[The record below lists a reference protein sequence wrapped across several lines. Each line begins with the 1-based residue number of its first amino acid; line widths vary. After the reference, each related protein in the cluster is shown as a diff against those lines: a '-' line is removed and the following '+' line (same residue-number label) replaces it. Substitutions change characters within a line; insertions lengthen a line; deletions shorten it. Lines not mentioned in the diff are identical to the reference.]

1 MIYKQNTRVFSVLM
15 LYLRKHFCLQYF
27 FKKTL
32 LFGKK
37 TPLCFLGNDCD
48 VVKNNTLT
56 ERCFIILRIQFQILF
71 VLACFFWLQC
81 TIILSYQITELLY
94 KDERY
99 CLTPPGPTG
108 RVSISMIVT
117 YPQIRSSV

>member
-1 MIYKQNTRVFSVLM
+1 MLECLSYCHTSESISVCNIFQE
-15 LYLRKHFCLQYF
+15 KN
-27 FKKTL
+27 L
-32 LFGKK
+32 LFTKK
-37 TPLCFLGNDCD
+37 PSLYFLGNYYD

-56 ERCFIILRIQFQILF
+56 EKCFIILRIQFQILF
-71 VLACFFWLQC
+71 VLSCFFWLQC

>member
-1 MIYKQNTRVFSVLM
+1 MIRKQNARVSVL
-15 LYLRKHFCLQYF
+15 LPYLRKHFCLQYYL
-27 FKKTL
+27 KKNL
-32 LFGKK
+32 LFPKN
-37 TPLCFLGNDCD
+37 TSVYFLRNYYD

-56 ERCFIILRIQFQILF
+56 EKCFIILRIQFQILF
-71 VLACFFWLQC
+71 VLACCFWLQC